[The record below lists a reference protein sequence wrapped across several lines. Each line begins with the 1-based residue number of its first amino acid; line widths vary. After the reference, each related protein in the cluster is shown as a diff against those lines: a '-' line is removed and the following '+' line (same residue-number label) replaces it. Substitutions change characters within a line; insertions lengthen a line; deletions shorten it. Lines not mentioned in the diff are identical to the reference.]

1 MNKYTEK
8 INQIMIQL
16 AEEDK
21 RKEEKEK
28 EKEVKEKEK
37 EKDDEVRMK
46 EKKEKKEKKFS
57 ERFSHHFA
65 ESSKDM
71 HDRMC
76 ALEESVK
83 KVVEMSEKHFNIKN
97 KE

>member
-28 EKEVKEKEK
+28 EKEVREKNIEREK
-37 EKDDEVRMK
+37 
-46 EKKEKKEKKFS
+46 S
-57 ERFSHHFA
+57 ER
-65 ESSKDM
+65 
-71 HDRMC
+71 
-76 ALEESVK
+76 VG
-83 KVVEMSEKHFNIKN
+83 KN
-97 KE
+97 